1 MTVRE
6 APAGERA
13 GTGSAAR
20 LGAVH
25 PGLGWG
31 GAFLALLALP
41 LLVRNGYQQYL
52 LDLIMI
58 NIVLAV
64 GLNIVKGFA
73 GQVNVGHVALAAI
86 GAYTSAVL
94 STKFGVPFWFALPLA
109 TLATGGVGAIVG
121 VPSFRLEGAYLALAT
136 LGLAESVRMF
146 IGVTDYLGASIGF
159 GDIPPPF
166 IGEHRL
172 DSYYAYYYIVMTV
185 AFVGTYLAYSILRSD
200 VGRAFMAIRED
211 SLAAGAAGVNVRKY
225 KLLAFVISAF
235 YAGCAGS
242 LAAHMAPGFIHPDD
256 YNLTRMVTVILMVVA
271 GGLGHIWGGVIGA
284 ALITLIAEWS
294 RAYYQY
300 EFIIFGMIVVLTM
313 MYMPRGIGGYLD
325 RRRVMRRF
333 VALRGPGAPQ
343 GSVSGAIGAGGIG
356 TSDRAP

>member
-1 MTVRE
+1 MPRRQPHADPCRVRQGRQGIRNEAIGHRHLRAGFRSEEIGARKAVVTLRE
-6 APAGERA
+6 AAVGGHA
-13 GTGSAAR
+13 GTGLAAR
-20 LGAVH
+20 LAALH
-25 PGLGWG
+25 PLQAWG
-31 GAFLALLALP
+31 GALLVLIALP
-41 LLVRNGYQQYL
+41 LLVLNGYQQYL

-58 NIVLAV
+58 NVVLAV

-121 VPSFRLEGAYLALAT
+121 VPSFRLEGAYVALAT

-146 IGVTDYLGASIGF
+146 IGVTYYLGASIGF

-172 DSYYAYYYIVMTV
+172 DSYYAYYYIVMPV

-200 VGRAFMAIRED
+200 VGRALMAIRED
-211 SLAAGAAGVNVRKY
+211 SLAAAAAGINVRKY
-225 KLLAFVISAF
+225 KLLAFVISAL

-242 LAAHMAPGFIHPDD
+242 LA
-256 YNLTRMVTVILMVVA
+256 
-271 GGLGHIWGGVIGA
+271 
-284 ALITLIAEWS
+284 
-294 RAYYQY
+294 
-300 EFIIFGMIVVLTM
+300 
-313 MYMPRGIGGYLD
+313 
-325 RRRVMRRF
+325 
-333 VALRGPGAPQ
+333 
-343 GSVSGAIGAGGIG
+343 
-356 TSDRAP
+356 

>member
-1 MTVRE
+1 MQHSTE
-6 APAGERA
+6 APR
-13 GTGSAAR
+13 TRIAAR
-20 LGAVH
+20 LAAH
-25 PGLGWG
+25 PLLAWG
-31 GAFLALLALP
+31 GAFVVLLLLP
-41 LLVRNGYQQYL
+41 LAVLNGYQQYL

-58 NIVLAV
+58 NVVLAV

-94 STKFGVPFWFALPLA
+94 SAHLGVPFWFALPLA
-109 TLATGGVGAIVG
+109 TLATGAVGAIVG

-146 IGVTDYLGASIGF
+146 IAVTDTLGASIGF
-159 GDIPPPF
+159 GDIPPPML
-166 IGEHRL
+166 GGHRV
-172 DSYYAYYYIVMTV
+172 DSYYAYYYIVMPI

-211 SLAAGAAGVNVRKY
+211 SLAAAASGINVRKY
-225 KLLAFVISAF
+225 KLLAFLISAL

-242 LAAHMAPGFIHPDD
+242 LTAHMAPGFIHPDD
-256 YNLTRMVTVILMVVA
+256 FNLTRMVTVILMVVA
-271 GGLGHIWGGVIGA
+271 GGLGHVWGGVIGA
-284 ALITLIAEWS
+284 AAITLISEWA

-300 EFIIFGMIVVLTM
+300 QFIIFGLIVVLTM
-313 MYMPRGIGGYLD
+313 MYMPRGLGGWLD

-333 VALRGPGAPQ
+333 IALRQQGGPQ
-343 GSVSGAIGAGGIG
+343 GSLAGSLG
-356 TSDRAP
+356 TDPRGTGDRAA

>member
-1 MTVRE
+1 GE
-6 APAGERA
+6 AQVERA
-13 GTGSAAR
+13 AEPGLAAR
-20 LGAVH
+20 LAALHPAVAWGA
-25 PGLGWG
+25 
-31 GAFLALLALP
+31 AFVV
-41 LLVRNGYQQYL
+41 LLVLPAAMPNAYQQYL

-94 STKFGVPFWFALPLA
+94 STKFGVPFWFALPLSI
-109 TLATGGVGAIVG
+109 LATGVIGAAVG
-121 VPSFRLEGAYLALAT
+121 VPSCRLGGAYLALAT

-146 IGVTDYLGASIGF
+146 IAVTDYLGGSVGY
-159 GDIPPPF
+159 GDIPPPM
-166 IGEHRL
+166 IGNRRL
-172 DSYYAYYYIVMTV
+172 DSYVEYYYLVMPIALAAV
-185 AFVGTYLAYSILRSD
+185 YLAYSILRSD
-200 VGRAFMAIRED
+200 IGRCFKAIRED
-211 SLAAGAAGVNVRKY
+211 VLAAAAAGVDVRKY
-225 KLLAFVISAF
+225 KLLAFVLSAL

-256 YNLTRMVTVILMVVA
+256 YNLTRMVTLILMVVA
-271 GGLGHIWGGVIGA
+271 GGLGHIWGGVVGA
-284 ALITLIAEWS
+284 VLITLIAEWT

-325 RRRVMRRF
+325 RWLAQRRF
-333 VALRGPGAPQ
+333 AAARGAK
-343 GSVSGAIGAGGIG
+343 AA
-356 TSDRAP
+356 DRAA